1 MNRVINSNQVK
12 LATEIGMLASDLN
25 PTYQAYVLNTIQTL
39 LFSQSVE
46 EEIKEEVKN
55 AQECTM

>member
-1 MNRVINSNQVK
+1 MNKVINSNQVK

-39 LFSQSVE
+39 LFTQSVE
-46 EEIKEEVKN
+46 KETKKEKQN
-55 AQECTM
+55 AKECVM